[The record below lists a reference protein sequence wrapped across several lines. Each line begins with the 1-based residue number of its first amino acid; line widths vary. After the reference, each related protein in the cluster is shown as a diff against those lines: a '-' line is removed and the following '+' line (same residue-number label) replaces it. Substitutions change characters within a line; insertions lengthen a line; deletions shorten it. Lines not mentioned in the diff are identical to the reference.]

1 MKKKNF
7 STILLI
13 ILIIIAI
20 GSLIYASVNIYKWY
34 QDSRK
39 IKNLTEEIEE
49 IVEPVEVPD
58 NYEVVETETPPEDNP
73 YWDYL
78 KVNLLDVDLTELKK
92 INPDTVGFLQVKGT
106 NINYPFVQTTNNSYY
121 LAHDY
126 HKSYNEAGWV
136 FLDYRNN
143 IKKLGRNTIIYA
155 HGRADRSMFGSLKD
169 VLNKSWYNNLD
180 NHIIRLSTESKNTL
194 WQIFSVYHLKT
205 TNDYIKVN
213 FGNDTEYTNFLKMIQ
228 DRSVYKFNT
237 SVLST
242 DKILTLS
249 TCYNS
254 SEKMVVHA
262 KLIKFQDK

>member
-1 MKKKNF
+1 
-7 STILLI
+7 
-13 ILIIIAI
+13 
-20 GSLIYASVNIYKWY
+20 
-34 QDSRK
+34 
-39 IKNLTEEIEE
+39 
-49 IVEPVEVPD
+49 
-58 NYEVVETETPPEDNP
+58 
-73 YWDYL
+73 
-78 KVNLLDVDLTELKK
+78 
-92 INPDTVGFLQVKGT
+92 
-106 NINYPFVQTTNNSYY
+106 
-121 LAHDY
+121 
-126 HKSYNEAGWV
+126 
-136 FLDYRNN
+136 
-143 IKKLGRNTIIYA
+143 
-155 HGRADRSMFGSLKD
+155 MFGSLKD
-169 VLNKSWYNNLD
+169 VLNKSWYNDLD

-237 SVLST
+237 TVTST